1 MTFLKPPLMRFF
13 IQLFSF
19 FLFTTSFCPAQN
31 TFTAHLNLG
40 FNAKMHHL
48 SALATVKK
56 VKKEPEVKKS
66 TRTLSEILAKS
77 KKTDV
82 DTAYHLIAGC
92 FSSLINAERLVNQLI
107 NDSYTASVVGKEDD
121 LYFVA
126 FKSYQTYN
134 DALKCLAEFKT
145 KGIDSWVKKM

>member
-1 MTFLKPPLMRFF
+1 MKTCTQLLLSF
-13 IQLFSF
+13 IFISGLCF
-19 FLFTTSFCPAQN
+19 AQKN
-31 TFTAHLNLG
+31 EVTHLNLG
-40 FNAKMHHL
+40 FNAKMNHL
-48 SALATVKK
+48 SALVTVKK

-66 TRTLSEILAKS
+66 TRTLPQILANS
-77 KKTDV
+77 KKKDV

-107 NDSYTASVVGKEDD
+107 NDSHTASVVGKEDD

-126 FKSYQTYN
+126 FKSYQAYN

>member
-1 MTFLKPPLMRFF
+1 MKTCTQLLLSF
-13 IQLFSF
+13 IFISGLCF
-19 FLFTTSFCPAQN
+19 AQKN
-31 TFTAHLNLG
+31 EVTHLNLG
-40 FNAKMHHL
+40 FNAKMNHL
-48 SALATVKK
+48 SALVTVKK

-66 TRTLSEILAKS
+66 IRTLSEILANS
-77 KKTDV
+77 KKKDV

-107 NDSYTASVVGKEDD
+107 NDSHTASVVGKEDD

-126 FKSYQTYN
+126 FKSYQAYN

>member
-1 MTFLKPPLMRFF
+1 MKTCTQLLLSF
-13 IQLFSF
+13 IFISGLCF
-19 FLFTTSFCPAQN
+19 AQKN
-31 TFTAHLNLG
+31 EVTHLNLG
-40 FNAKMHHL
+40 FNAKMNHL
-48 SALATVKK
+48 SALVTVKK

-66 TRTLSEILAKS
+66 TRTLPQILANS
-77 KKTDV
+77 KKKDV

-92 FSSLINAERLVNQLI
+92 FSSLINAERLVDQLI
-107 NDSYTASVVGKEDD
+107 NDSYTASVIGKEDD

-126 FKSYQTYN
+126 FKSYQAYN

>member
-1 MTFLKPPLMRFF
+1 MKTCTQLLLSF
-13 IQLFSF
+13 IFISGLCF
-19 FLFTTSFCPAQN
+19 AQKN
-31 TFTAHLNLG
+31 EVTHLNLG
-40 FNAKMHHL
+40 FNAKI
-48 SALATVKK
+48 
-56 VKKEPEVKKS
+56 KKS
-66 TRTLSEILAKS
+66 IRTLSEILANS
-77 KKTDV
+77 KKKDV

-107 NDSYTASVVGKEDD
+107 NDSHTASVVGKEDD

-126 FKSYQTYN
+126 FKSYQAYN

>member
-1 MTFLKPPLMRFF
+1 MKTCTQLLLSF
-13 IQLFSF
+13 IFISGLCF
-19 FLFTTSFCPAQN
+19 AQKN
-31 TFTAHLNLG
+31 EVTHLNLG
-40 FNAKMHHL
+40 FNAKMNHL
-48 SALATVKK
+48 SALVTVKK
-56 VKKEPEVKKS
+56 VKREPEVKKS
-66 TRTLSEILAKS
+66 TRTLSEILANS
-77 KKTDV
+77 KKKDV

-107 NDSYTASVVGKEDD
+107 NDSHTASVVGKEDD

-126 FKSYQTYN
+126 FKSYQAYN